1 MFRGPRRFSRL
12 RAGAFSALAL
22 LALIACRPNGSSPAS
37 RSSVTLRVGVGQ
49 VPSSQG
55 EGLTGLAQLLTLEGL
70 VRSGDDGR
78 PQAQLARDW
87 RVSED
92 GRAVTVN
99 LLAGVKF
106 HDGTPLTAPVVVDAL
121 KSTLPVFMGPAFDD
135 VDSVSAS
142 NSEQIVIR
150 LRRPSAFLI
159 DALEAS
165 IPKPGTTLVGT
176 GPFIVAD
183 AKSPTEMRANPD
195 YHLGRPVVD
204 RITVQAFP
212 SVRSAWA
219 ELLRDRLDMLYE
231 VGVDAQDSL
240 EASSQISVFNY
251 NRRYQYV
258 IVLNPQAEVFRSKEV
273 RRALNIAIDR
283 NALVREALGGRGL
296 ASSGP
301 VWPHNYAFPREA
313 GTLQSDPA
321 AAARI
326 LSANKTGGKA
336 AKVHFTC
343 LVLPDAVTERIALVV
358 KQQLAAVGID
368 MAVEEPG
375 MNKALETMK
384 NRQFEALLTTMISA
398 PTLLR
403 PYRIWHSGGAAG
415 ANSPTI
421 DAALDRVRHAAAEDE
436 YASAVAAFQQAML
449 DDPQAIFLAWLQSA
463 RAVSK
468 RFVLPAPEPGRDIMS
483 TIRLWKPAT
492 GDLHASRN

>member
-1 MFRGPRRFSRL
+1 MF
-12 RAGAFSALAL
+12 LAL
-22 LALIACRPNGSSPAS
+22 NACRPGGAQPAS
-37 RSSVTLRVGVGQ
+37 GSSVTLRVGVRDL
-49 VPSSQG
+49 PSSPT
-55 EGLTGLAQLLTLEGL
+55 EGLTAVAGNLTLEAL
-70 VRSGDDGR
+70 VRIGEDGR
-78 PQAQLARDW
+78 PQAQLAHDW
-87 RVSED
+87 RVSEE

-99 LLAGVKF
+99 LLSGVKF

-135 VDSVSAS
+135 VESVSAS
-142 NSEQIVIR
+142 SSEQIVIR

-176 GPFIVAD
+176 GPFIVTD

-195 YHLGRPVVD
+195 YHLGRPIID

-212 SVRSAWA
+212 SVRAAWA

-240 EASSQISVFNY
+240 EASNQISVFNY

-258 IVLNPQAEVFRSKEV
+258 IVLNPQADVFRSKDV

-283 NALVREALGGRGL
+283 NAVIRDALGGRGL

-301 VWPHNYAFPREA
+301 VWPHNYAFPKDSA
-313 GTLQSDPA
+313 TIQSDPA
-321 AAARI
+321 AAARM
-326 LSANKTGGKA
+326 LSANQTGANRGRKI
-336 AKVHFTC
+336 HFPC
-343 LVLPDAVTERIALVV
+343 LVLPGGVHERIALVV

-368 MAVEEPG
+368 MSVEELG
-375 MNKALETMK
+375 MDKVLESMK
-384 NRQFEALLTTMISA
+384 NRRFEALLNEMVSA

-403 PYRIWHSGGAAG
+403 PYRMWHSGGSTG
-415 ANSPTI
+415 ASSPTI
-421 DAALDRVRHAAAEDE
+421 DAALDRVRHAASDDE

-449 DDPQAIFLAWLQSA
+449 DDPQAIFIAWIESA
-463 RAVSK
+463 RAVTK
-468 RFVLPAPEPGRDIMS
+468 RFVVPAPEPGRDIMS
-483 TIRLWKPAT
+483 TIRLWKPAVSE
-492 GDLHASRN
+492 LHASRN